1 MRRCGNH
8 LEAEVGLTVLLT
20 AGGTQEPIDD
30 VRSIRNVASGALPAA
45 MAEAWLAQGAHV
57 VYLHGPD
64 ARLPGERQLR
74 HNACVA
80 APDPAIV
87 QQYTVDVAELHRRL
101 AAGKL
106 TLLPVQSAA
115 DALRAVQ
122 TALTTYQPDVV
133 ACAMA
138 VADFSPVAVSG
149 KIASRA
155 DGPQGTHAKLPD
167 AQGLALQLLPT
178 AKVIDTVKL
187 QRPACLLLGFKLL
200 SGATEAQLVQAARHL
215 AQRSGADAVFA
226 NDVQRYRAGIRDGL
240 LVAPDGRVLDRPDG
254 GAGPQAHEA
263 LAQQLVAW
271 CDLAWQRMRM
281 AS

>member
-1 MRRCGNH
+1 MS
-8 LEAEVGLTVLLT
+8 LTVLLT

-64 ARLPGERQLR
+64 ARLPGERLLR
-74 HNACVA
+74 HNVLEGL
-80 APDPAIV
+80 PNPEVV
-87 QQYTVDVAELHRRL
+87 QQFVRDIDKLGTQLS
-101 AAGKL
+101 AGQL

-115 DALRAVQ
+115 DALGALQ
-122 TALTTYQPDVV
+122 SALTRFAPDVV

-138 VADFSPVAVSG
+138 VADFSPVPVAG

-155 DGPQGTHAKLPD
+155 DGPQGAHAQLPA
-167 AQGLALQLLPT
+167 AQGLSLQLLPT
-178 AKVIDTVKL
+178 AKVIDAVKPL
-187 QRPACLLLGFKLL
+187 RPGCLLLGFKLL
-200 SGATEAQLVQAARHL
+200 SGATEVQLTEAARHL
-215 AQRSGADAVFA
+215 ARRSGADAVFA

-254 GAGPQAHEA
+254 GAGPHAHEA
-263 LAQQLVAW
+263 LAEQLVSW
-271 CDLAWQRMRM
+271 CNRARQSLLA